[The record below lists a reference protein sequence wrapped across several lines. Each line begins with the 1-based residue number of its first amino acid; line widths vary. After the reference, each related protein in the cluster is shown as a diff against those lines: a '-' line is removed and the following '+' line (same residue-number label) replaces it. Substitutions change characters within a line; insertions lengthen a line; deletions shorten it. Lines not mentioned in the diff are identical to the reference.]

1 MKVQVR
7 ILNLNEKYS
16 AISERRW
23 RYHQNELLETVPK
36 YVPDGELMRVNIDV
50 TLFFANSRRIARFH
64 DESTIFL
71 IVFTNLSLC
80 EYDYH

>member
-7 ILNLNEKYS
+7 ILHLNEKYS
-16 AISERRW
+16 AISERRG
-23 RYHQNELLETVPK
+23 RHHQKELLETVPK
-36 YVPDGELMRVNIDV
+36 YVPDGKLMGVNIDF

-71 IVFTNLSLC
+71 IVSTNSSLY